1 MESKIINFNGLYLKF
16 ISTDGGLRI
25 AEVTANGGAPKQ
37 KIGLMPFIISAEGE
51 SAGSTF
57 GGFDGSFKNDK
68 WGFKQTT
75 LEIADDR
82 AEITFVSEKYGCTV
96 KTTYVAKGG
105 AAAVYQ
111 TNTVTTEKDIVLTDF
126 YSLLPLCGYASGDN
140 ERYSVLYRRNRWQTE
155 GQWYEN
161 TLKEAG
167 FNVFC
172 KHVPMNRFTV
182 SGGGSQPTSEFYPC
196 LLVKDKE
203 TGEIWLIESKVDGSW
218 FERIS
223 EFEIW
228 DDKQGALLV
237 TAGTLEERTLKS
249 RVLIKAGESF
259 STPPLLISAAS
270 SEAGLWKNVYKA
282 KRADTDYRM
291 ENAPLI
297 FNDFMNCLWASP
309 SWEKEKTLIDACAEL
324 GVNYFVID
332 DGWFNY
338 REEIGNRFGDWNTD
352 GDVFGVHGLKGVI
365 DYIRSKGMQAGIW
378 IEGEVVGENS
388 KIYKEHP
395 EYTLTV
401 NGKSY
406 GSKARHF
413 LDFRKREAVEYLEK
427 VYAELYSLGI
437 RYIKTDYNDS
447 YDQADSESGTAN
459 GLRENYRKI
468 AEFYKNVKRNYPDLL
483 TETCASGG
491 KREDGFL
498 LKHFDVQSV
507 SDQEE
512 YPYYPSIICGSLVNN
527 VPEKTGVWCMPY
539 PVRHH
544 LRNAELDEVPA
555 PSDEEVIFNVVNGL
569 TGVVTLSSRVD
580 RLNRKQT
587 ALLKEGLTLYPKIF
601 GILKTGYPSYPLGL
615 TRGEDTRHALRFES
629 DRGELLFLWAI
640 GENRFEFDGA
650 GAYRQIYPSKAD
662 CEIGEN
668 SITLKS
674 GFCARIFI
682 KKQEK

>member
-1 MESKIINFNGLYLKF
+1 MKPTTDIEQVKSVARALLMTEVYKTPYSPMVVQHPFTSSGFVATTKDGVMQLIDITESEENLQAWQSFMRKQINSTDNAYEIYMMTNKPYSLTFLKYASPYLSKADFSKIL
-16 ISTDGGLRI
+16 
-25 AEVTANGGAPKQ
+25 
-37 KIGLMPFIISAEGE
+37 
-51 SAGSTF
+51 
-57 GGFDGSFKNDK
+57 
-68 WGFKQTT
+68 
-75 LEIADDR
+75 ADAWIRSENPNCDTNVSKSKL
-82 AEITFVSEKYGCTV
+82 AEILD
-96 KTTYVAKGG
+96 VARNLDRYELATQVDDASQFFKSYLMRHMDKK
-105 AAAVYQ
+105 VDPKWLD
-111 TNTVTTEKDIVLTDF
+111 TLLTK
-126 YSLLPLCGYASGDN
+126 
-140 ERYSVLYRRNRWQTE
+140 TE
-155 GQWYEN
+155 GQELAERLGATFTDYGVVSARDRSLYEPITRN
-161 TLKEAG
+161 NPIMDEKFDLIEVNGQQALFPNGIIKTENIPKGLYKYDLRGGEIG
-167 FNVFC
+167 DFLTIEPIVR
-172 KHVPMNRFTV
+172 VNR
-182 SGGGSQPTSEFYPC
+182 SGTI
-196 LLVKDKE
+196 LVKEPFEFDGKDHIPL
-203 TGEIWLIESKVDGSW
+203 TGETSPNFLCEEVTP
-218 FERIS
+218 R
-223 EFEIW
+223 EFLNGDYE
-228 DDKQGALLV
+228 QAE
-237 TAGTLEERTLKS
+237 AEEMD
-249 RVLIKAGESF
+249 IKMG
-259 STPPLLISAAS
+259 
-270 SEAGLWKNVYKA
+270 GL
-282 KRADTDYRM
+282 
-291 ENAPLI
+291 
-297 FNDFMNCLWASP
+297 
-309 SWEKEKTLIDACAEL
+309 
-324 GVNYFVID
+324 
-332 DGWFNY
+332 
-338 REEIGNRFGDWNTD
+338 
-352 GDVFGVHGLKGVI
+352 
-365 DYIRSKGMQAGIW
+365 
-378 IEGEVVGENS
+378 
-388 KIYKEHP
+388 
-395 EYTLTV
+395 
-401 NGKSY
+401 
-406 GSKARHF
+406 
-413 LDFRKREAVEYLEK
+413 
-427 VYAELYSLGI
+427 

-447 YDQADSESGTAN
+447 YDLADSESGTAN